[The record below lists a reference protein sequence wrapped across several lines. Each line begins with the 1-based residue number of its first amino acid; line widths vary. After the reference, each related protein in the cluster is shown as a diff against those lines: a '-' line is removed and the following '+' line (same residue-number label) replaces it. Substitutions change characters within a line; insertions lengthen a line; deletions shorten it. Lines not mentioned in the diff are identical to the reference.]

1 MRHASS
7 NVTQIDGA
15 KIVRHFANAVSE
27 NAILLTGHATA
38 HQVNTDQ
45 NKTRTKITILLR
57 ILRSKLS
64 KDMCHG
70 FIWHELCI

>member
-45 NKTRTKITILLR
+45 NKTRTEITIFIKD
-57 ILRSKLS
+57 ILVEIVKKHVLWVH
-64 KDMCHG
+64 M
-70 FIWHELCI
+70 E

>member
-45 NKTRTKITILLR
+45 NKTRTKITIF
-57 ILRSKLS
+57 I
-64 KDMCHG
+64 KDIPVEIVKKHVLWVHM
-70 FIWHELCI
+70 E